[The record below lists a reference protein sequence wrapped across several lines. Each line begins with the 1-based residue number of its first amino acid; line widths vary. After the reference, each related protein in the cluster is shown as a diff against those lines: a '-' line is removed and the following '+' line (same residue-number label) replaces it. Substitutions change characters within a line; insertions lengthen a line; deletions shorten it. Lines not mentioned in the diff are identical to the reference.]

1 MISQFPNEGTGTLRQ
16 HLAKTSIVGTV
27 ADTRMLRLSFSQR
40 SCIIFAKLTFVC
52 PHLLIMDEPTNFL
65 DLESVDALISA
76 CNKYKGA
83 LLLVSHNRDF
93 LKKCAKQYLSVVP
106 GSFKMYD
113 NLKDAENGTYSF
125 IAEMEEGG
133 KVGADA
139 LVNTPGGGS
148 VHSSQKVGSD
158 SSASSSVSG
167 SSSSSTISIENGVK
181 SITIG
186 GGPINIPV
194 TPKPLVYIKDEKC
207 QALWTDG
214 KYYSAQVIK
223 VESPGKYMIKYLEY
237 GNSKLCTAKEL
248 KKAEAVPVKAT
259 PASGKAATGKAAAV
273 KGR

>member
-1 MISQFPNEGTGTLRQ
+1 MQSQFPGESAGTLKQ

-27 ADTRMLRLSFSQR
+27 ADTRMQRLSFSQR
-40 SCIIFAKLTFVC
+40 SCVIFAKLTFVC

-106 GSFKMYD
+106 GSFKLYD
-113 NLKDAENGTYSF
+113 NLKDAEAGTYSF

-139 LVNTPGGGS
+139 LVNNPGGGT
-148 VHSSQKVGSD
+148 VHSSQKVGAAANA
-158 SSASSSVSG
+158 ASN
-167 SSSSSTISIENGVK
+167 STTSIENGVK
-181 SITIG
+181 TMTIG
-186 GGPINIPV
+186 GGPVNMAV
-194 TPKPLVYIKDEKC
+194 APKPLTYIKDEKC

-214 KYYSAQVIK
+214 KYYAAQILK
-223 VESPGKYMIKYLEY
+223 VEAGKYSVKYLEY
-237 GNSKLCTAKEL
+237 GNTKLCTAKEL
-248 KKAEAVPVKAT
+248 KKAEAVPVKAAANGK
-259 PASGKAATGKAAAV
+259 PAPAKAAAAA
-273 KGR
+273 KAK